1 MYCTPPRVT
10 SEPNVAPQHVIVCVL
25 VFVLESL
32 AFPPEVPNSIAPDCA
47 FWFPGWMVTVAE
59 PDAELFACETAL
71 TVTVVVTLPPLPSD
85 FVGTPLGAT
94 YNPLVDM
101 NPVVWLPPAMAST
114 CQVTAV
120 LGAPFTDAVN
130 CCVPKFATVAAPGE
144 TLTEVGDALVT
155 VTVADADFAESA
167 CAVAVTVTCGGFGA
181 VTGAVYSPVLEML
194 PLAAPPATLQVT
206 AAFDAPVTV
215 ALNCCVFPTATL
227 AAVGAT
233 EIVTVVLLDVL
244 AQPKTNTAAQLRQR
258 NSRRRMKILTGGA
271 GHPIQTQES
280 KSGQHRKA

>member
-47 FWFPGWMVTVAE
+47 FWFPGWMVAVAE

-71 TVTVVVTLPPLPSD
+71 TVAVVVTLPPLPSD

-144 TLTEVGDALVT
+144 TLTEVGDAFVS
-155 VTVADADFAESA
+155 VTVADADFVASA
-167 CAVAVTVTCGGFGA
+167 CEVAVTVTCGGFGA
-181 VTGAVYSPVLEML
+181 VAGAVYSPMLEML

-215 ALNCCVFPTATL
+215 ALNCCVLPTAML
-227 AAVGAT
+227 ADVGAT

-244 AQPKTNTAAQLRQR
+244 PQPKTKTAAQLRQR

-271 GHPIQTQES
+271 GTPL
-280 KSGQHRKA
+280 KRRN

>member
-1 MYCTPPRVT
+1 MCVLLRINCVPPRVT
-10 SEPNVAPQHVIVCVL
+10 SEPSVPPQHVIVWAAA
-25 VFVLESL
+25 FVLESF
-32 AFPPEVPNSIAPDCA
+32 AFPPEAPSSMAPACA
-47 FWFPGWMVTVAE
+47 LSFAGWMVTVAE
-59 PDAELFACETAL
+59 PESALFAWETAV

-94 YNPLVDM
+94 YNPLVEM

-206 AAFDAPVTV
+206 
-215 ALNCCVFPTATL
+215 
-227 AAVGAT
+227 
-233 EIVTVVLLDVL
+233 
-244 AQPKTNTAAQLRQR
+244 
-258 NSRRRMKILTGGA
+258 
-271 GHPIQTQES
+271 
-280 KSGQHRKA
+280 